1 MMNKPKYIL
10 TVEYPNVTG
19 KPLRTA
25 MGIFENEEE
34 AEAFKEEFY
43 KDTNHIC
50 TVYPLNIMTG
60 EADE

>member
-1 MMNKPKYIL
+1 
-10 TVEYPNVTG
+10 

-43 KDTNHIC
+43 KDTNHTC
-50 TVYPLNIMTG
+50 TVYPLNLIDIMRNQ
-60 EADE
+60 